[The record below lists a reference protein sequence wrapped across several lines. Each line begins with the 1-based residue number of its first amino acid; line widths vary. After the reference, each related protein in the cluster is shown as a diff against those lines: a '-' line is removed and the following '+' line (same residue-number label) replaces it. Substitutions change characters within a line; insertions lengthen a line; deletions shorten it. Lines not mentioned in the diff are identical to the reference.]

1 MGNINK
7 IGGWMGALGFLASLT
22 VVATLSGCTGELKP
36 GTLHPTEQQAAVAAA
51 PAPTTTGTGMAAL
64 QSASGIRFSM
74 DKWLDAQ
81 GTTTAAVSGAFTR
94 FSVDLDQAMDLDN
107 LVGASATITIDVTSL
122 DTGSAPRDVN
132 IEESYFETNLFTSAT
147 VDFLVTESV
156 AGAADGDD
164 AGEHMH
170 VRADA
175 SLTLHGTTA
184 SLGSVELLASRVA
197 EGIRVRTKQPIAV
210 KSTSFN
216 MPVAALLTRC
226 GHFGIAEAAL
236 VEADVV
242 VAP

>member
-22 VVATLSGCTGELKP
+22 VVATLSGCMGELKP
-36 GTLHPTEQQAAVAAA
+36 GTLHPSEQAAVAAA
-51 PAPTTTGTGMAAL
+51 PAPTSAGTGMAAL
-64 QSASGIRFSM
+64 QSTSGIRFSM

-81 GTTTAAVSGAFTR
+81 GTTTAAVSGAFAR
-94 FSVDLDQAMDLDN
+94 FSVDLDQAMALDH
-107 LVGASATITIDVTSL
+107 LVGASATITVDLTSL
-122 DTGSAPRDVN
+122 DTGSEPRDVN
-132 IEESYFETNLFTSAT
+132 IEESYFETNIFTTAT

-156 AGAADGDD
+156 AAGAADGDD

-210 KSTSFN
+210 RSTSFN
-216 MPVAALLTRC
+216 MPVAALLARC

-242 VAP
+242 IAR